1 MIFDIESLWIV
12 PCLSVS
18 ALILLSLSMFWQVKC
33 RKRIELLWEVAILYA
48 PLILL
53 SSAALDSSV
62 AKLEQIDG
70 LQIAIAQICNLIIA
84 VLS

>member
-53 SSAALDSSV
+53 SAAAL
-62 AKLEQIDG
+62 QIDG